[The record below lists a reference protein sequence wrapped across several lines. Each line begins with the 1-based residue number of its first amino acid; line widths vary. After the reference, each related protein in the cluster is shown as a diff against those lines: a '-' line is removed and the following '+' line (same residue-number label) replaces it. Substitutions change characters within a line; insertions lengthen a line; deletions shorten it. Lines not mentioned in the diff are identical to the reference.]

1 MEACLSAPLKSKCR
15 IVDWRSERCPKTDDQ
30 IAVGIFLKDVTEK
43 SVSEILGSIFF
54 GRLPK
59 TASFIPI
66 LASLTL
72 ILPSLFPFLV
82 KKSRLLVQK
91 FGCLPLSGWKLIERE
106 QVPVLVQESK
116 FATRGPQRMKGHHG
130 VSLFD
135 QPASNTVHLTIG
147 IDQYGSGSDRPIF

>member
-30 IAVGIFLKDVTEK
+30 IAVGIYLKDVTEK
-43 SVSEILGSIFF
+43 SVSEIVGPIFF

-59 TASFIPI
+59 TASFTPI
-66 LASLTL
+66 LAGLTL
-72 ILPSLFPFLV
+72 ILPSLSLFLGQ
-82 KKSRLLVQK
+82 KSRLLVQK
-91 FGCLPLSGWKLIERE
+91 FGCTRLSGWKLIERE

-116 FATRGPQRMKGHHG
+116 FATRGPQRMKGHYG

-135 QPASNTVHLTIG
+135 QPSSNTVHLTIG
-147 IDQYGSGSDRPIF
+147 IHQYGSSSDRPVF